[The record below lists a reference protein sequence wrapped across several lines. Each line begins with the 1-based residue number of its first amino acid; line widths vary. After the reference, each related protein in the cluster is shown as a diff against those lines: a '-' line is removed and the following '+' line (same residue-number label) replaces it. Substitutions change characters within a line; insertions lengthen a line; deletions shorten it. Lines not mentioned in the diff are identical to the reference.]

1 MVVIRFSIC
10 SVAVRSLRVS
20 VRFFSP
26 SWSKILKIVRM
37 VGALVVVVVV
47 GVGVGCC
54 GGVGLGVGVGGCV
67 GAGLGAGVGGC
78 VGVGPGVGIG
88 VTSFRWL
95 MLVLLVDVA
104 FFPLLEVRVLNMI

>member
-1 MVVIRFSIC
+1 M
-10 SVAVRSLRVS
+10 
-20 VRFFSP
+20 
-26 SWSKILKIVRM
+26 KIVRM

-47 GVGVGCC
+47 GVGGCV
-54 GGVGLGVGVGGCV
+54 GVGLGV
-67 GAGLGAGVGGC
+67 GVGGC